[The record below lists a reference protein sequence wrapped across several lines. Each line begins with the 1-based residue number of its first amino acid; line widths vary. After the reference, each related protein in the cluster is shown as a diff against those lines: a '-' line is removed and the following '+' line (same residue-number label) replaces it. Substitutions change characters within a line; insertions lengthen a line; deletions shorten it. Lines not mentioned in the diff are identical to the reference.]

1 MNEAELGQICSRAD
15 NLIWSCG
22 CPYLALSE
30 ELGYITMY
38 VATHNPDKGLSNFG
52 RLSVRKMMMT
62 AGFSTEYAQ
71 FIYEKLEEGWSLE
84 RIGNAIAQMKAK
96 EWNEKREEERRI
108 EREREEEYYDEWK

>member
-52 RLSVRKMMMT
+52 RLSVRQMMQT

-71 FIYEKLEEGWSLE
+71 FIYEKLERGWALVK
-84 RIGNAIAQMKAK
+84 IGNFIAQMKAK
-96 EWNEKREEERRI
+96 QWNI
-108 EREREEEYYDEWK
+108 ERQEEIDRENERYDEE